1 MTHILLISP
10 SREIVVHNIPIL
22 DNTDIRKVKS
32 FIKNKE
38 EDYGELERI
47 IISMGTVRIM
57 DRSDDIPVPLKWGGA
72 ACPHQTND

>member
-10 SREIVVHNIPIL
+10 KLEIVVHNIPIF
-22 DNTDIRKVKS
+22 DNNDVKKIKS

-38 EDYGELERI
+38 EQYGELERI

-57 DRSDDIPVPLKWGGA
+57 DQKDEIPVPLQWGGGGMPA
-72 ACPHQTND
+72 SKQ

>member
-10 SREIVVHNIPIL
+10 KLEIVVHNIPIF
-22 DNTDIRKVKS
+22 DNNDVRKVQT

-38 EDYGELERI
+38 EQYGELERI

-57 DRSDDIPVPLKWGGA
+57 EKADVIPVPLQWGGA
-72 ACPHQTND
+72 ACPHQSND